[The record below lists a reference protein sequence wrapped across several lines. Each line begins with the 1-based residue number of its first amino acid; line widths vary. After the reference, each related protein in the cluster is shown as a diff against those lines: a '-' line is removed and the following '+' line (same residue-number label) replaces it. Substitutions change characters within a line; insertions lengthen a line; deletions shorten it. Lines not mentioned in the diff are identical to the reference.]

1 MSQSEELSL
10 QDDAALAAALDKCAS
25 EPVHIP
31 GLVQP
36 LGGLLGYD
44 RKARTFAYGS
54 DNLGQLFGADWA
66 VDSLLNTVIAEVLPT
81 DLHAALAEVEARNTL
96 DTRRSALGRFA
107 IGTQPATEVAAYG
120 SGDYVVLELEPV
132 LPQSKTQSNT
142 QPDPQPEAPLA
153 DALLDL
159 DATCHDAQDEDSM
172 WVRLVDLLQELSGYD
187 RVLAYR
193 FDADFNGEVIA
204 ECCAPDMEPLL
215 GLRFPHWDIPPQARK
230 IMETVPLRFIAD
242 VDAEPA
248 PIRAADGDLPPL
260 DMSPGHLRGVSPVHL
275 QYLRNLGSR
284 ATLTLSVLQEGRLW
298 GMVSFHHRSPRAP
311 SPDLRALLMQMA
323 PLITARL
330 GLLARGDAL
339 RVAAQVE
346 DLCEITNRELA
357 VPGPAEAAFA
367 RLAPQIL
374 EHLEA
379 DGLVLRAGEEEYTF
393 GEVPGART
401 TGMLVVQ
408 AMTEEDKTLASQEL
422 AGAVP
427 GLPHRPTDPAGAV
440 VIGFARD
447 KAFAVFRRP
456 ISQKIAWAGAPQKTL
471 DQDDDGPRLSP
482 RGSFATYLEEV
493 EGQSQPWSDMDVRF
507 ARSLARSCLSAFEF
521 RAAAVAFGEQQF
533 LMMNELNHRVKNLLS
548 LMGRL
553 ARGGRRDNKTIDSYA
568 ASQEARIATL
578 ARAYDA
584 YGQGLGD
591 TERWV
596 PLADVLAAEF
606 RPGEAVSLPQGGVE
620 LRSNTVPLL
629 AMVLHELAAN
639 ARSHG
644 ALSGAGYVMIGLVER
659 DDHWRLLWQENGG
672 PAVPASPEAGFGLT
686 LIRDAIPFELGGKA
700 EVSFGGDGVRA
711 VLEIPSDV
719 LRPIAGADSAEAP
732 APATPP
738 APQPKAAEAAPV
750 PDLLRKGEAK
760 CLLLEDNFVISMT
773 LSASLRDI
781 GCQSVAAHSNVGDA
795 LNYLQDHT
803 PDFACLDINLGA
815 RQGSSVPVADQLT
828 ALGVPFVFVT
838 GYGELNQ
845 LPPRLSDR
853 PVLGKPFT
861 EAELQAAISGL
872 LSETG

>member
-1 MSQSEELSL
+1 MSQSDPPLLS
-10 QDDAALAAALDKCAS
+10 DAAALEEALHKCAS

-36 LGGLLGYD
+36 LGGLLALE
-44 RKARTFAYGS
+44 RKAHTVGYVSENLASILGAAFAPS
-54 DNLGQLFGADWA
+54 VVLGQGAED
-66 VDSLLNTVIAEVLPT
+66 VLPAGLLT
-81 DLHAALAEVEARNTL
+81 ALLSADARAGL
-96 DTRRSALGRFA
+96 ETRRCGLGRFEIA
-107 IGTQPATEVAAYG
+107 DRPLEVAAYA
-120 SGDYVVLELEPV
+120 SGDYAVLELEPV
-132 LPQSKTQSNT
+132 QDIE
-142 QPDPQPEAPLA
+142 DPQPEAGLG

-159 DATCHDAQDEDSM
+159 DATCALAEDEDSM

-193 FDADFNGEVIA
+193 FDEDFNGAVIA

-242 VDAEPA
+242 VDAEPS
-248 PIRAADGDLPPL
+248 PILAAGADLPPL
-260 DMSPGHLRGVSPVHL
+260 DMSQGHLRGVSPVHL

-284 ATLTLSVLQEGRLW
+284 ATLTLSVLQDGRLW

-311 SPDLRALLMQMA
+311 SAELRALLTHMA

-330 GLLARGDAL
+330 GLLARADAL

-346 DLCEITNRELA
+346 DLCENTHRELA

-374 EHLEA
+374 AHLEA
-379 DGLVLRAGEEEYTF
+379 DGLVLRAGEETF
-393 GEVPGART
+393 SFGQVPGPRAV
-401 TGMLVVQ
+401 GMLVVE
-408 AMTEEDKTLASQEL
+408 AMTQQDNTLVTQEML
-422 AGAVP
+422 SAVP
-427 GLPHRPTDPAGAV
+427 GLPQGDGDPVGAV
-440 VIGFARD
+440 VVGLARD
-447 KAFAVFRRP
+447 KALAVFRRP
-456 ISQKIAWAGAPQKTL
+456 ISQQVAWAGAPQKTL
-471 DQDDDGPRLSP
+471 DQDEDGPRLSP
-482 RGSFATYLEEV
+482 RGSFTAYLEEV
-493 EGQSQPWSDMDVRF
+493 EGQSQVWSDMDIRF

-548 LMGRL
+548 LMARL

-606 RPGEAVSLPQGGVE
+606 RAGEAVSLPHGAVE

-629 AMVLHELAAN
+629 AMVLHELASN

-644 ALSGAGYVMIGLVER
+644 ALSQNGEVMIGLVER
-659 DDHWRLLWQENGG
+659 DGHWRLLWQENGG
-672 PAVPASPEAGFGLT
+672 PAVPATPEPGFGLT
-686 LIRDAIPFELGGKA
+686 LIREAIPFELGGKA
-700 EVSFGGDGVRA
+700 EVTFARDGVRA
-711 VLEIPSDV
+711 VLEIPSAA
-719 LRPIAGADSAEAP
+719 LRPIDGASAEATP
-732 APATPP
+732 APPRQS
-738 APQPKAAEAAPV
+738 APTEPV
-750 PDLLRKGEAK
+750 SIPGLLQQGKAK

-795 LNYLQDHT
+795 LKYLQDHT

-815 RQGSSVPVADQLT
+815 RQGSSIPVADQLT

-872 LSETG
+872 LTPKG

>member
-1 MSQSEELSL
+1 MSQSNDPLLTDADAL
-10 QDDAALAAALDKCAS
+10 QAALDKCAS

-36 LGGLLGYD
+36 LGGLLALERAALTVGYASENLD
-44 RKARTFAYGS
+44 RVLGDGFAPAAVLGQGAAQVLPEDLLAAVQAAEARGALALRRK
-54 DNLGQLFGADWA
+54 NLG
-66 VDSLLNTVIAEVLPT
+66 S
-81 DLHAALAEVEARNTL
+81 
-96 DTRRSALGRFA
+96 FA
-107 IGTQPATEVAAYG
+107 IGAQQVEVAAYA
-120 SGDYVVLELEPV
+120 SGDFLVLELEPA
-132 LPQSKTQSNT
+132 PNT
-142 QPDPQPEAPLA
+142 QDAQPEATLS

-159 DATCHDAQDEDSM
+159 DSVCDMAEDEDSM

-193 FDADFNGEVIA
+193 FDAEFNGAVIA
-204 ECCAPDMEPLL
+204 ECCAPDMEALL
-215 GLRFPHWDIPPQARK
+215 GLRFPHWDIPAQARK

-242 VDAEPA
+242 VDADPA
-248 PIRAADGDLPPL
+248 PILAASAALPRL
-260 DMSPGHLRGVSPVHL
+260 DMTQGHLRGVSPVHL

-311 SPDLRALLMQMA
+311 SAALRALLIQMA

-330 GLLARGDAL
+330 GLLARSDAL
-339 RVAAQVE
+339 RVAARVE
-346 DLCEITNRELA
+346 DLCEITNSELA

-379 DGLVLRAGEEEYTF
+379 DGLVLRAGEETF
-393 GEVPGART
+393 SFGQVPSSRAI
-401 TGMLVVQ
+401 GMLVVT
-408 AMTEEDKTLASQEL
+408 AMTQEAGTLVTEELS
-422 AGAVP
+422 GAVP
-427 GLPHRPTDPAGAV
+427 GLPQGEDDPAGAV
-440 VIGFARD
+440 VVAQARD

-471 DQDDDGPRLSP
+471 DQDEDGPRLSP
-482 RGSFATYLEEV
+482 RGSFTTYLEEV
-493 EGQSQPWSDMDVRF
+493 DGQSQAWSDLDLQF

-596 PLADVLAAEF
+596 PLGDVLAAEF
-606 RPGEAVSLPQGGVE
+606 RAGEAVSLPNGRVE
-620 LRSNTVPLL
+620 LRSNSVPLL

-639 ARSHG
+639 ARNHG
-644 ALSGAGYVMIGLVER
+644 ALSQGGEVMVGLVER
-659 DDHWRLLWQENGG
+659 DGLWRLIWQEHGG
-672 PAVPASPEAGFGLT
+672 PAVPATPEPGFGLT
-686 LIRDAIPFELGGKA
+686 LIREAIPFELGGKA
-700 EVSFGGDGVRA
+700 EVTFARDGLRA
-711 VLEIPSDV
+711 VLEIPSEA
-719 LRPIAGADSAEAP
+719 LRPMVDTVGAST
-732 APATPP
+732 PATP
-738 APQPKAAEAAPV
+738 AKPV
-750 PDLLRKGEAK
+750 PEVPAQVPELLRQGQAK

-815 RQGSSVPVADQLT
+815 RQGSSVPVADQLM

-872 LSETG
+872 LNTAH